1 LAQSSRRHRALREKG
16 RAIAARPM
24 TQAAFHTIL
33 SRPRYQGSIMRR
45 RISSIVLVL
54 AGACMAEIAQG
65 QSLITL
71 RYGQNAAGISGLSSL
86 PLNVALRKDAFRRE
100 GIDLVM
106 IPIPG
111 GTDRIVAAL
120 DKGEIDAG
128 KNATPYM
135 IQAALGGS
143 DAVAII
149 SQTANPVY
157 SLIVRPGIKSFADLK
172 GKTLG
177 LSTGGDTITL
187 STVRLLTAK
196 GIKASDYTAKA
207 VVGTP
212 ARFAC
217 LKSGECAAVPMGQ
230 PEDIEAIKE
239 GFPRLGFTYEA
250 GADLI
255 FNVDMVRRAWG
266 EKNKDTLVRFVRAM
280 ASTYAFMND
289 PKNRDEV
296 VTIVKDTGKL
306 SDDIARQIFAP
317 YLDPGRNVLPRRGE
331 ISLPAFNR
339 VLALMGDVGA
349 IPKPAPPAE
358 RFVDLQYL
366 RAAGIQ

>member
-1 LAQSSRRHRALREKG
+1 MNSYVV
-16 RAIAARPM
+16 AA
-24 TQAAFHTIL
+24 AAA
-33 SRPRYQGSIMRR
+33 
-45 RISSIVLVL
+45 LVL
-54 AGACMAEIAQG
+54 AGQTAQA
-65 QSLITL
+65 QVTL
-71 RYGQNAAGISGLSSL
+71 RYGQNAAGTGGLSSL
-86 PLNVALRKDAFRRE
+86 PLNVAQRKDFFGRE
-100 GIDLVM
+100 GIKLEVVA
-106 IPIPG
+106 IPG

-128 KNATPYM
+128 KNATPYL
-135 IQAALGGS
+135 IQAVLKGS
-143 DAVAII
+143 DAVAFI
-149 SQTANPVY
+149 SQTTNPVY
-157 SLIVRPGIKSFADLK
+157 SLIVRPEIKNFADLK
-172 GKTLG
+172 SKTIG
-177 LSTGGDTITL
+177 LSTPGDTITL
-187 STVRLLTAK
+187 SSVRLLGAK
-196 GIKASDYTAKA
+196 GLTAADYSSKV

-230 PEDIEAIKE
+230 PEDMEAIKQ

-266 EKNKDTLVRFVRAM
+266 DKNKDTLVRFVRAM

-296 VTIVKDTGKL
+296 VAIVRDTGKISEEL
-306 SDDIARQIFAP
+306 ARQIYAP
-317 YLDPGRNVLPRRGE
+317 YLEPEKNVLPRRGE
-331 ISLPAFNR
+331 LSVPAFNR

-349 IPKPAPPAE
+349 IPKPVPPAE

-366 RAAGIQ
+366 KAAGIQ